1 MSFYE
6 SNKTA
11 IDMIVS
17 SVVTLIGGITIKD
30 WWAARREKNQDNREE
45 KTVAISTAEGALK
58 IMQQLLEA
66 LNKENEDCQEGMREL
81 REEMMQMR
89 EHYESVIKKIRE
101 DHDHEIRI
109 LREQINSLASRP

>member
-6 SNKTA
+6 SNKPA
-11 IDMIVS
+11 IDAIIS

-30 WWAARREKNQDNREE
+30 WWTARREKNQDNREE

-58 IMQQLLEA
+58 MMEKILEA

-81 REEMMQMR
+81 REEMKQMR
-89 EHYESVIKKIRE
+89 EYYESVIKKMRE
-101 DHDHEIRI
+101 DHDHEIRV
-109 LREQINSLASRP
+109 LREQINSLASKP